1 MNRRIDLGFLRYLV
15 LILFLHISAGEIKAQ
30 DSRIPDGSE
39 EQITI
44 TVDEA
49 IQIALVNNHMLRRGL
64 LDIEFADSQIREAW
78 GSVYPQINTSGEYT
92 RNIITP
98 NPFAGSDAGGLFE
111 TFGAIE
117 WLAFNEGARTDGD
130 PTTQPIPFDEFLER
144 QREGFREAGLPP
156 PGTDDTN
163 PFAVE
168 NQFNFGISVSQ
179 TIYNGAAFAAIRG
192 ARQLRELN
200 EDGFERERQEVA
212 DAIRGAFYGAL
223 LAAEQ
228 TEVLRSSVER
238 LRITAQ
244 DAARSV
250 EAGVAS
256 KFNRVSAEVELVN
269 LETELIEAVN
279 RAEMALKN
287 LALQLGISPRT
298 SITLRGSLEIDQL
311 DPEEYLDA
319 ESAHEIALQ
328 QRPDLRQTRGLRELQ
343 EVEKSIA
350 QSQYFPT
357 VNAFANAAYIGSVPS
372 NRTAISPIEGEDFTF
387 SSIERGFFDNS
398 YWEPAVA
405 VGLRLNWSIFDGF
418 QRRAR
423 VQQNNISIRQTEI
436 DMEFQKNAIYLEI
449 TETINNLETAM
460 ERIRSQERNLEQ
472 AELNY
477 EFSVTRLRE
486 GAGTAL
492 EERQASSLLDQSQL
506 NYLAA
511 VYDYLIAQ
519 SRYRMA
525 LGQPILIDL

>member
-1 MNRRIDLGFLRYLV
+1 MIQRIFSFSIMLPSLFAALAFTSEMHAQDLETQVSGDEG
-15 LILFLHISAGEIKAQ
+15 HIS
-30 DSRIPDGSE
+30 
-39 EQITI
+39 I
-44 TVDEA
+44 TVEEA

-78 GSVYPQINTSGEYT
+78 GSVYPQVNTSGEYT
-92 RNIITP
+92 RNLRTP

-130 PTTQPIPFDEFLER
+130 TSTDPIPFDEFLDR
-144 QREGFREAGLPP
+144 QRQGYQEAGLTP
-156 PGTDDTN
+156 PGMDGTN

-168 NQFNFGISVSQ
+168 NQFNFGLSVSQ
-179 TIYNGAAFAAIRG
+179 TLYNGAAFAAIRG
-192 ARQLRELN
+192 ARQLREMN
-200 EDGFERERQEVA
+200 EDGFDRERHEVA
-212 DAIRGAFYGAL
+212 DAIREAYYSAQ

-228 TEVLRSSVER
+228 SEVLRSSVER
-238 LRITAQ
+238 LRVTARE
-244 DAARSV
+244 AARSV

-256 KFNRVSAEVELVN
+256 RFERVSAEVELVN
-269 LETELIEAVN
+269 LETELIEAES
-279 RAEMALKN
+279 RSEMSLKN

-298 SITLRGSLEIDQL
+298 SITLSSELEFGQSGPDEYL
-311 DPEEYLDA
+311 DPEAAY
-319 ESAHEIALQ
+319 EIALQ
-328 QRPDLRQTRGLRELQ
+328 QRPDLKQARGLLELQ
-343 EVEKSIA
+343 EVERSIT
-350 QSQYFPT
+350 QSQYLPT

-372 NRTAISPIEGEDFTF
+372 NRTAISPVEGEDFTF
-387 SSIERGFFDNS
+387 TSTERGFFDNS

-423 VQQNNISIRQTEI
+423 VQQNSITIRQTEI
-436 DMEFQKNAIYLEI
+436 DIEFQKNAIYLEI
-449 TETINNLETAM
+449 EDAINNLETAM
-460 ERIRSQERNLEQ
+460 RRIQSQERNLEQ

-492 EERQASSLLDQSQL
+492 EERQASSLLDQSRL

-511 VYDYLIAQ
+511 VYDYLVAQ
-519 SRYRMA
+519 SRYRKA
-525 LGQPILIDL
+525 IGQPVIN